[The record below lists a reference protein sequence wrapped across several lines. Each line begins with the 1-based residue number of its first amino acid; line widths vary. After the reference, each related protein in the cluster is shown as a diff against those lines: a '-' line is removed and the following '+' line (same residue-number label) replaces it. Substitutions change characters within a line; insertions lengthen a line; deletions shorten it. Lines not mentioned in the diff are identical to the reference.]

1 MSTDTAPEKA
11 SDEDPSGATSEPPD
25 TTDETVSELLS
36 EAAARAAV
44 PGAAAARAPSGAA
57 HETSSVVTPEGTPGA
72 DEPGGPTGAS
82 DEPADRDD
90 LPPAARPL
98 TAALLNLSG
107 LGLGYLHLRAWVRLA
122 VALAATAGLA
132 WVALPIG
139 RDPIAVW
146 WAVGYV
152 GALALFALDAAL
164 LARRRARRAAR
175 RRTVWSPRTA
185 GRVAWATLAVVP
197 LLAAGYVV
205 TQHEVLEQYLAYDL
219 DQAQES
225 LEGAGSVFGPF
236 RDEYD
241 AAYATYVRTADEHP
255 GTRAADRVPGLVDDL
270 YAQAKG
276 KDACNAL
283 TVVRHFAEPGTPGP
297 LQGVAEADVPGA
309 LHDCGIRS
317 AGLGQFPTAKKYL
330 TELLVDHPVSDP
342 AAALPGDLKTWRDGL
357 LKDLAG
363 KDGCDDTVHVTGSTG
378 FLAGFDSGKV
388 SALADE
394 ARKQVPAGLLRCG
407 VQQLERRQYAASAQN
422 LAGLLE
428 SYPRAK
434 EAQYAERVQIA
445 AGIALVD
452 PKAGVKVPARDEPEG
467 TITLTVYNYSPD
479 EFEMVYTG
487 PATGVVEIEACDDCE
502 YVPEGDDP
510 ECSAYSLTH
519 PSTTVTIPKGDYI
532 TATRSDGV
540 VQGWLGNEVDK
551 VSYTASGG
559 LCTWTYE
566 H

>member
-1 MSTDTAPEKA
+1 MSTDSAPEKA
-11 SDEDPSGATSEPPD
+11 SAEEPSGATSDQPD
-25 TTDETVSELLS
+25 TTDETVSALLS

-44 PGAAAARAPSGAA
+44 PGAAPAPAASGEAPQ
-57 HETSSVVTPEGTPGA
+57 TSSVATLEETPAA
-72 DEPGGPTGAS
+72 DEPDGPTGAS
-82 DEPADRDD
+82 DEPADPGE
-90 LPPAARPL
+90 LPPSARPL

-139 RDPIAVW
+139 RDPIAAW

-152 GALALFALDAAL
+152 GVLALFALDAAL
-164 LARRRARRAAR
+164 LARRRARRVTR
-175 RRTVWSPRTA
+175 RRTVWSPRAA

-197 LLAAGYVV
+197 LLFTGYVV
-205 TQHEVLEQYLAYDL
+205 TQHEVLEEYLAYDL
-219 DQAQES
+219 DQAAES

-276 KDACNAL
+276 KDECNAL
-283 TVVRHFAEPGTPGP
+283 TVVRHYAEPDTPGP
-297 LQGVAEADVPGA
+297 LQGVAEAEVPSA

-330 TELLVDHPVSDP
+330 TELLTDHPVSDP
-342 AAALPGDLKTWRDGL
+342 AAALPADLEKWRDGL
-357 LKDLAG
+357 LKDLTG
-363 KDGCDDTVHVTGSTG
+363 KDGCDDTEYVTGSTG

-394 ARKQVPAGLLRCG
+394 ARKQVPAGLLKCG
-407 VQQLERRQYAASAQN
+407 VQQLERRQYAAAAQN

-434 EAQYAERVQIA
+434 EAEYAERVQIA

-502 YVPEGDDP
+502 HIQKGADP
-510 ECSAYSLTH
+510 ECNAYSLTH

-532 TATRSDGV
+532 TATRHDGY
-540 VQGWLGNEVDK
+540 VQGWMGNEVDK
-551 VSYTASGG
+551 VSYTASGA